1 MILEGN
7 EKQNNDRLASSL
19 TSLIK
24 IFLHNEQA
32 RLNGGMRQKYKTYF
46 SVEVLSTSVNFVNV
60 FQIQRPEM

>member
-32 RLNGGMRQKYKTYF
+32 RLNGGMR
-46 SVEVLSTSVNFVNV
+46 
-60 FQIQRPEM
+60 

>member
-1 MILEGN
+1 MIFEGN

-32 RLNGGMRQKYKTYF
+32 KLNGGVK
-46 SVEVLSTSVNFVNV
+46 
-60 FQIQRPEM
+60 

>member
-24 IFLHNEQA
+24 IFPHNEQA
-32 RLNGGMRQKYKTYF
+32 KLNGGMR
-46 SVEVLSTSVNFVNV
+46 
-60 FQIQRPEM
+60 

>member
-24 IFLHNEQA
+24 IFLNNEQA
-32 RLNGGMRQKYKTYF
+32 KLNGGTR
-46 SVEVLSTSVNFVNV
+46 
-60 FQIQRPEM
+60 